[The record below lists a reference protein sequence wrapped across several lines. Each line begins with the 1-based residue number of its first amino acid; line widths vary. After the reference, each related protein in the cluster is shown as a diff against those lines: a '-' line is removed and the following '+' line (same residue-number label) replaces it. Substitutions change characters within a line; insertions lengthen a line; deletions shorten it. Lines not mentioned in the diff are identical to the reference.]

1 MKEQAGRLLVQHTT
15 FPAGATSNSRMRCKL
30 FFPFFVLATILMGF
44 FSSIAA
50 LFDRSGRT
58 SHLFAR
64 TWSRFIFWGVG
75 VRVHLSGAE
84 NIPKGQPV
92 IFAANH
98 QSTMDIPAMFGFLP
112 TQFRIMAKQVLFL
125 IPFLG
130 WHLYLSGNIP
140 IDRKDARRAHGSI
153 FKAAARIKKGISILV
168 FLEGTRSR
176 DGKIHRFKRGS
187 FTLARKLGVPLVPI
201 AIRGT
206 FELMPADAW
215 ISKSGDVSI
224 VIFPPIQVPAEGDFH
239 AQMTEVRER
248 LISAGL
254 EEAS

>member
-1 MKEQAGRLLVQHTT
+1 
-15 FPAGATSNSRMRCKL
+15 MRCKL
-30 FFPFFVLATILMGF
+30 FVPIFVVATILMGF
-44 FSSIAA
+44 FSTIVA
-50 LFDRSGRT
+50 LVDRSGRT

-75 VRVHLSGAE
+75 IRVHLKGKE

-98 QSTMDIPAMFGFLP
+98 QSTMDIPAMFGYLP
-112 TQFRIMAKQVLFL
+112 SQFRIMAKQILFW

-140 IDRKDARRAHGSI
+140 IDRKDARRAYGSVY
-153 FKAAARIKKGISILV
+153 KAAAQIKKGISIFV

-187 FTLARKLGVPLVPI
+187 FTLARKLGVPLVPV

-215 ISKSGDVSI
+215 ISNSGDVN
-224 VIFPPIQVPAEGDFH
+224 VDIFPPIEVPAEGDFH
-239 AQMTEVRER
+239 AQMSEVRSQ
-248 LISAGL
+248 LLSAGL
-254 EEAS
+254 EEGE

>member
-1 MKEQAGRLLVQHTT
+1 
-15 FPAGATSNSRMRCKL
+15 MRCKL
-30 FFPFFVLATILMGF
+30 FIPIFVVATILMGL

-50 LFDRSGRT
+50 LLDRTGKT

-64 TWSRFIFWGVG
+64 YWSRFIFWAVG
-75 VRVHLSGAE
+75 VRLHLTGAE

-98 QSTMDIPAMFGFLP
+98 QSTLDIPAMFGYLP
-112 TQFRIMAKQVLFL
+112 VQFRIMAKQVLFL

-140 IDRKDARRAHGSI
+140 IDRKDARKAFGSVYQ
-153 FKAAARIKKGISILV
+153 ATARIKKGISILV

-206 FELMPADAW
+206 FELMPAGAW
-215 ISKSGDVSI
+215 TSKSGDAYVD
-224 VIFPPIQVPAEGDFH
+224 IFPPIQVPAEGDLN
-239 AQMTEVRER
+239 AVMKEVREK
-248 LISAGL
+248 LVSAGL
-254 EEAS
+254 EEGE

>member
-1 MKEQAGRLLVQHTT
+1 M
-15 FPAGATSNSRMRCKL
+15 
-30 FFPFFVLATILMGF
+30 
-44 FSSIAA
+44 
-50 LFDRSGRT
+50 
-58 SHLFAR
+58 HL
-64 TWSRFIFWGVG
+64 T
-75 VRVHLSGAE
+75 GAE

-98 QSTMDIPAMFGFLP
+98 QSTLDIPAMFGCLP
-112 TQFRIMAKQVLFL
+112 VQFRIMAKQVLFL

-140 IDRKDARRAHGSI
+140 IDRKDARKAFGSVY
-153 FKAAARIKKGISILV
+153 KATARIKKGISILV

-215 ISKSGDVSI
+215 TSKSGDVH
-224 VIFPPIQVPAEGDFH
+224 VDIFPPMQVPAEGDLN
-239 AQMTEVRER
+239 AVMKEVREK
-248 LISAGL
+248 LVSAGL
-254 EEAS
+254 EEGE

>member
-1 MKEQAGRLLVQHTT
+1 M
-15 FPAGATSNSRMRCKL
+15 
-30 FFPFFVLATILMGF
+30 
-44 FSSIAA
+44 
-50 LFDRSGRT
+50 
-58 SHLFAR
+58 
-64 TWSRFIFWGVG
+64 
-75 VRVHLSGAE
+75 HLSGAE

-98 QSTMDIPAMFGFLP
+98 QSTLDIPAMFGYLP
-112 TQFRIMAKQVLFL
+112 VQFRIMAKQVLFL

-140 IDRKDARRAHGSI
+140 IDRKDARKAFGSVY
-153 FKAAARIKKGISILV
+153 KATARIKKGISILV

-201 AIRGT
+201 AIHGT

-215 ISKSGDVSI
+215 TSKSGD
-224 VIFPPIQVPAEGDFH
+224 A
-239 AQMTEVRER
+239 
-248 LISAGL
+248 
-254 EEAS
+254 